1 MSRPRQRFRDLLYK
15 KLDISVVRMESWCRR
30 TRAGVGVDNG
40 NALLAGTVLEEAL
53 LRTVVTS
60 AGQARKIDQDGDL
73 GSRALESLRRK
84 EQVKLHFAIGGS
96 SLVGKLQ
103 ELASERGNGG
113 SGFDGHDLCS
123 CNKKLRGQEREK
135 NEIGI
140 YY

>member
-1 MSRPRQRFRDLLYK
+1 M
-15 KLDISVVRMESWCRR
+15 SVVKMEGWYGR

-60 AGQARKIDQDGDL
+60 AGQARKIDQDGDF

-84 EQVKLHFAIGGS
+84 EQVKLHFAVGGS

-103 ELASERGNGG
+103 ELASERGDGS
-113 SGFDGHDLCS
+113 SGFDRHDLCS
-123 CNKKLRGQEREK
+123 CNKELRGQEREK